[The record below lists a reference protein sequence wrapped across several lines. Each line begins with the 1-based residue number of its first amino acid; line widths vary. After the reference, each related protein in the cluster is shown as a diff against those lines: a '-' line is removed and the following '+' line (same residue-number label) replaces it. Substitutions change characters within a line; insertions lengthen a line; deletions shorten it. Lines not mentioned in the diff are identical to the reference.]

1 MRPAATLIA
10 LVREIV
16 DEPVA
21 GLADATIL
29 ASMNE
34 ALGLVAEKLTPTTLL
49 VPFEAIEVY
58 PGENVVPLADLREEP
73 VVQRILSVHGSNKRR
88 VKIFKRAIDAESE
101 FAKNHALGQDPVAVL
116 VSDNELHLIP
126 GVNQRSTLY
135 LSYVRKP
142 DLYESEADNGE
153 RITFLP
159 STLGEKLVVN
169 YAVAMAYRKIEDGV
183 TDDNGNFKLYYELA
197 MNAMNEL
204 EIFFGPEA
212 KQARPETVSGADEI
226 AGPYQASDP
235 FLA

>member
-10 LVREIV
+10 LVREIS

-21 GLADATIL
+21 GLSDATIL

-49 VPFEAIEVY
+49 VPFEAVAIY
-58 PGENVVPLADLREEP
+58 PGENVVPLVDLREEL
-73 VVQRILSVHGSNKRR
+73 VTQRVLSVHGSNKRR
-88 VKIFKRAIDAESE
+88 VKIFKRVIDAEPE
-101 FAKNHALGQDPVAVL
+101 FAKDHTLGQDPVAVL
-116 VSDNELHLIP
+116 ISNDELHLIP
-126 GVNQRSTLY
+126 GVNQRSTIY
-135 LSYVRKP
+135 LSYIRKP
-142 DLYESEADNGE
+142 DLYASATDNGE

-159 STLGEKLVVN
+159 NGLGEKLVVN